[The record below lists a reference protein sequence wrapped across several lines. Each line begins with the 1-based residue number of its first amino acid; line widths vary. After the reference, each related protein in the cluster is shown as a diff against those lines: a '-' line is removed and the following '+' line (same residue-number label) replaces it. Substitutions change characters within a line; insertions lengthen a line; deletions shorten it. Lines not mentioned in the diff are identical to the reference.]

1 MEPAG
6 IGRAAQFFFPH
17 VSAAPA
23 GAGLQQ
29 EQGEA
34 ASAGAVPDEAIRLG
48 ASQRQPA
55 RVIQDPYPAFR
66 SVAVDPIRNEVILQD
81 DNFFNVMVFDRQANT
96 PSTASKTEP
105 KRMIGGLRTKVEFQS
120 GLYVDPASGDI
131 YAPNND
137 TVSTLVIFSR
147 QARGNVAPDREL
159 TTPHGTYGIAVNEGA
174 QELYLTDQINNAI
187 VVFNK
192 TARGEDA
199 PLRLL
204 QGDRTR
210 LADPHGIAL
219 DPKNRLMF
227 TANHGSFHSKRPGG
241 APASTLGGG
250 RAEGKKNWP
259 VGERV
264 PGSGKSLPPSITV
277 YASDAQG
284 DTPPLRTIE
293 GPQTQ
298 LNWPTGIAFDP
309 KRGELYVAN
318 DGGDSILVFTATASG
333 NVAPVRILKGP
344 KSLIKSP
351 TGIAVDTQNDEL
363 WVTNYGNHTATVYQS
378 TAAGDTPPL
387 RVIRSSPLGVPA
399 LMIGNPGAL
408 AYDSTR
414 EEILAPN

>member
-1 MEPAG
+1 
-6 IGRAAQFFFPH
+6 
-17 VSAAPA
+17 
-23 GAGLQQ
+23 
-29 EQGEA
+29 
-34 ASAGAVPDEAIRLG
+34 
-48 ASQRQPA
+48 
-55 RVIQDPYPAFR
+55 
-66 SVAVDPIRNEVILQD
+66 
-81 DNFFNVMVFDRQANT
+81 
-96 PSTASKTEP
+96 
-105 KRMIGGLRTKVEFQS
+105 MIGGLRTKVEFQS

-227 TANHGSFHSKRPGG
+227 TANHGSFHSKRPGE

-293 GPQTQ
+293 GTADA
-298 LNWPTGIAFDP
+298 I
-309 KRGELYVAN
+309 ELA
-318 DGGDSILVFTATASG
+318 DGNCV
-333 NVAPVRILKGP
+333 
-344 KSLIKSP
+344 
-351 TGIAVDTQNDEL
+351 
-363 WVTNYGNHTATVYQS
+363 
-378 TAAGDTPPL
+378 
-387 RVIRSSPLGVPA
+387 
-399 LMIGNPGAL
+399 
-408 AYDSTR
+408 
-414 EEILAPN
+414 